1 MVEGSVTLT
10 RRALDMLFL
19 LIVLA
24 VAALAI
30 CPAGIVPQAQARW
43 KSEFANAPYA
53 TCAAARWGRLVMLRP
68 RRRPSSL

>member
-30 CPAGIVPQAQARW
+30 GPAGIV
-43 KSEFANAPYA
+43 
-53 TCAAARWGRLVMLRP
+53 LVMLRP